1 MIKVFKNILVS
12 FLILL
17 LFMPVQAKS
26 ATIIE
31 NTVAGSIGGLNLL
44 NITGDSNHVTLS
56 RDMLKLRKEVRDL
69 NGVLLSP
76 AGGGGTCQVAQASF
90 VWFVVYLNNI
100 TNALLEDIRMV
111 DAVSLTSF
119 TVQEIAP
126 NVHAQ
131 VLDIAPPAP
140 PIAGGAESAAITTNW
155 AGAWLDI
162 TDADGDN
169 GHQPDAG
176 MYDSA
181 TQTFTFGTDTANM
194 DLKSKNFRAYRLKV
208 LIN

>member
-1 MIKVFKNILVS
+1 MKTVIASRGNES
-12 FLILL
+12 FL
-17 LFMPVQAKS
+17 VQCAQL
-26 ATIIE
+26 E
-31 NTVAGSIGGLNLL
+31 Q
-44 NITGDSNHVTLS
+44 SN
-56 RDMLKLRKEVRDL
+56 
-69 NGVLLSP
+69 P
-76 AGGGGTCQVAQASF
+76 
-90 VWFVVYLNNI
+90 
-100 TNALLEDIRMV
+100 
-111 DAVSLTSF
+111 F